1 MLKDVL
7 LTRATVLRS
16 QENSATIASLIETC
30 KPNAVDP
37 QSYLTAKRTA
47 IVNSHKQSRIDELS
61 PWKEIRDFDFDDRPL
76 KMRWNWQHHPTQDAP
91 TDYLYPMINWEVSRP
106 QTVGA
111 RLRGIP
117 ENEFSC

>member
-47 IVNSHKQSRIDELS
+47 IVNSHKQSRIDEQLL
-61 PWKEIRDFDFDDRPL
+61 WKE
-76 KMRWNWQHHPTQDAP
+76 
-91 TDYLYPMINWEVSRP
+91 S
-106 QTVGA
+106 QTSTLTTA
-111 RLRGIP
+111 RLRCDGTGNTIARKIP
-117 ENEFSC
+117 RQITYAL